1 MKEPSFLEGVD
12 ADRLAGL
19 VMELA
24 SQLHIERQRR
34 MALEHVLA
42 EKGVIDRAALE
53 ALADDPKFLAA
64 ARAELDRSLRQM
76 LRIVTE
82 AGDKRAPLRAEAP
95 R

>member
-1 MKEPSFLEGVD
+1 MKEPSFLEGAD

-42 EKGVIDRAALE
+42 EKGVVDAAALE
-53 ALADDPKFLAA
+53 RLADDPKFLAA
-64 ARAELDRSLRQM
+64 ARVELDRSLRQM

-82 AGDKRAPLRAEAP
+82 SGDKQAPLRAEAP

>member
-1 MKEPSFLEGVD
+1 VKEPSFLEGVD